1 MCSCTYFKHL
11 EPRFTSQ
18 MTVYIPSNLMYRR
31 LIYIP
36 SNSMYRRLVYIP
48 SNLMYRRLIYIPSN
62 LLYKIL
68 RSGCPANVMTRIAT
82 GGTQTFLLERL
93 QV

>member
-1 MCSCTYFKHL
+1 MRSCTYFKHL

-18 MTVYIPSNLMYRR
+18 MTVYIPSNL
-31 LIYIP
+31 
-36 SNSMYRRLVYIP
+36 MYRRLVYIP

-82 GGTQTFLLERL
+82 GSTQTFLLERL